1 MANEAETKVVTGDEP
16 KITPESILGL
26 DEAPRKKGEPAPEPS
41 YYDISILKPPVW
53 SPEVAA
59 YFFLG
64 GLSAGAYVIARC
76 AERCA
81 SRDCGEITRY
91 GTYISLATALPCAPL
106 LIMDLGDPKRFHHML
121 RVIKPSSPMN
131 FGTWVVTAFNML
143 AVLATGRELLRT
155 KLGDPP
161 PPGLARLLDWALTTS
176 GDIFGVPVAILLAG
190 YTGVLLSTTST
201 PVWCKNRWIGA
212 LFSASAIGAGASA
225 IRLALDIK
233 QLPAPAEEVTKPGAP
248 SQVVGKIETVSHF
261 LEAASL
267 AAYLAEAGE
276 LAKPL
281 THGKQKT
288 AFWAG
293 AVGAGLVL
301 PTILRHAPAP
311 ARWRRWLG
319 IGASVL
325 ALAGGAALRWA
336 FVEAGKDSG
345 SDPDAAR
352 KSSRPRKSEDS
363 LAERDTAENAV

>member
-1 MANEAETKVVTGDEP
+1 MANEAGINEP
-16 KITPESILGL
+16 KLTPEELLGL
-26 DEAPRKKGEPAPEPS
+26 DEAPRRRRREADEEPA

-53 SPEVAA
+53 TPEVAA

-64 GLSAGAYVIARC
+64 GLSAGAFIIARC

-81 SRDCGEITRY
+81 SRDCGDITRH

-106 LIMDLGDPKRFHHML
+106 LIKDLGDPKRFHHML

-131 FGTWVVTAFNML
+131 FGTWVVTAFNAL
-143 AVLATGRELLRT
+143 AVAAAARELLRA

-161 PPGLARLLDWALTTS
+161 PRGLARLLDWALTTS
-176 GDIFGVPVAILLAG
+176 GDLLGVPVAILLAG

-225 IRLALDIK
+225 IRLSTEIK
-233 QLPAPAEEVTKPGAP
+233 QLSAPAEEIERTGSA
-248 SQVVGKIETVSHF
+248 SHTVGMIETASHIA
-261 LEAASL
+261 EAAAL
-267 AAYLAEAGE
+267 AGYLSDAGE

-281 THGKQKT
+281 TRGKQSKL
-288 AFWAG
+288 FLLG

-301 PTILRHAPAP
+301 PTVLRHAPAP
-311 ARWRRWLG
+311 AKWRRWLG

-336 FVEAGKDSG
+336 FVEAGKESG

-352 KSSRPRKSEDS
+352 KSSRPGKPEDS
-363 LAERDTAENAV
+363 LAKRQPSA